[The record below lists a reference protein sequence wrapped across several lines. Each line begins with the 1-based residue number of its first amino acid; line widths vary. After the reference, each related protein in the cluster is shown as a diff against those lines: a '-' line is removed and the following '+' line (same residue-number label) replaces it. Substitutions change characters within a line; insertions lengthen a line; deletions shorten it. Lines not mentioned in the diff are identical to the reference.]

1 MGTSKWEIVQALC
14 EVGAAALAVVGI
26 FANKKIS
33 EEQEENIRRLVM
45 GVTNDDNEE
54 KDDR

>member
-45 GVTNDDNEE
+45 GVTDDDEE

>member
-1 MGTSKWEIVQALC
+1 METSKWEIIQALC

-45 GVTNDDNEE
+45 GVTDDDEE